1 MAISDALIRDLTALV
16 SSGAIVSSPAELPG
30 YGRDFWA
37 QRGTPGVVVRA
48 SRTEDVVATLR
59 FAAAQGIPVV
69 PRGAGTNI
77 SAGFLPTPERIM
89 LDLRAMSRVLEIDPE
104 RLSAVVE
111 PGLLNGAL
119 QTELAPYGLCFS
131 PDPASAPLSSIGG
144 NIAENSGGPHCLKY
158 GVTVHH
164 VAGVECV
171 LASGDLVSLNAEDRG
186 ADLLGVLIGSE
197 GTLGVVTRARLR
209 LRPLPARTST
219 LLAVF
224 AEMEAAIDA
233 VSAILD
239 SGIIPA
245 ALEFMDHTSVVV
257 AETLAP
263 TGYPL
268 DAGAILLIDL
278 DGAVDEV
285 ASDLDAV
292 ERLLRPRAREV
303 RWADDPQER
312 ATIWRGRLQIGQAFI
327 TSGKAF
333 YIGDT
338 TVPRERIPQ
347 MQQALRVIA
356 ERHQLEITTNGHAGD
371 GNIHPIILYDAGD
384 PRQVEATRIAAHE
397 MTAMALEFGGTL
409 TGEHGVGSE
418 KIPLMRQRFTAAEI
432 AAMRAVKDAFDPDGT
447 LNPGVLLPDPM
458 PDEPELSRFEQAIN
472 AVVAARRAGEM
483 PEPRA
488 IASAKSPPPHTGRP
502 SIAIDRENLTVTAN
516 AGISLAALRD
526 ELASHGFRC
535 ALFDGANGDLNQS
548 IRAAL
553 SDDERRAGARA
564 SLLAVNVTLPEGLPA
579 RFGSNAV
586 KDVAGYDLKRLF
598 VGSGNAFG
606 MVDEV
611 TLQVRRGRAGGR

>member
-1 MAISDALIRDLTALV
+1 
-16 SSGAIVSSPAELPG
+16 
-30 YGRDFWA
+30 
-37 QRGTPGVVVRA
+37 
-48 SRTEDVVATLR
+48 
-59 FAAAQGIPVV
+59 
-69 PRGAGTNI
+69 
-77 SAGFLPTPERIM
+77 M

-186 ADLLGVLIGSE
+186 TDLLGVLIGSE

-219 LLAVF
+219 LMAVF
-224 AEMEAAIDA
+224 AEMEAAINA
-233 VSAILD
+233 VSEILD

-278 DGAVDEV
+278 DGAVDDV

-303 RWADDPQER
+303 RRADDPQAR

-327 TSGKAF
+327 TSGQAF

-347 MQQALRVIA
+347 MQRALRVIA

-371 GNIHPIILYDAGD
+371 GNIHPIILYDADD

-432 AAMRAVKDAFDPDGT
+432 AAMRVVKDAFDPDGT

-458 PDEPELSRFEQAIN
+458 PDEPELSRFEQAII
-472 AVVAARRAGEM
+472 AVVAARRAGEAT
-483 PEPRA
+483 EPRA
-488 IASAKSPPPHTGRP
+488 IASAKSPPPHTARP

-526 ELASHGFRC
+526 DLASHGFRC

-553 SDDERRAGARA
+553 SDNERRAGARA